1 MERRPINR
9 SIQSMTDGLPEVP
22 PTEVVVEKH
31 SETTRQEPTPMSDED
46 WAKEIEREK
55 AEQEVVLKK
64 LEAEEKAVAET
75 NTAVKEE
82 NTVVKEVQQRESQD
96 AQKIAE
102 LEKQLAA
109 LKAQQVKAAQESPNV
124 PPTSQIK
131 QKPAEPKQ
139 SAQPNPT
146 HPFEKLQQ
154 DELGASL
161 SQSTSEIRDPK
172 EETVDP
178 IQKKHDEIAAKN
190 NCSSRVFTDNGT
202 EDDLDNAIITYDRE
216 DQRDDAAK
224 EEAPSPG
231 IVAMTLCAQVG
242 QKTKQARMMNRYIK
256 ELEKLNQKFEILSE
270 SVLRLSKITPRIPKS
285 DKAGPIHLSGDTAK
299 IAVLSRTQGL
309 YRIMLY
315 NSGFW
320 VTVRPITVSD
330 ASAFVHEVDNDFK
343 ELGRIL
349 GGQFHLVLGAYLKQK
364 VLEILPNVIISS
376 NLEDWDQPD
385 ILGEAISMQDYD
397 TILWGICCS
406 MYKDGIGIGV
416 HCTNMD
422 CRHVDNNQYVDLTKA
437 CYINPDVFNEEA
449 MAWMRDTRTTRTLDD
464 CIRYRNSILKSTK
477 TLPVDDGRV
486 MIHMHVPSIQT
497 YTKRSIELIGKMQ
510 AAIYRAKTRKNQEL
524 QNQVIFHI
532 YKMLAPWISSIVYKN
547 EGDSDVVIEGYDAIC
562 ADLEARADQDHTL
575 YSKLEEYIRDTK
587 CSMYCLTSIECPK
600 CHKKPN
606 LNSEGLFP
614 LDVEYLFFGLTCLK
628 LEQTG
633 AQL

>member
-9 SIQSMTDGLPEVP
+9 VVQPMEDGLPEVP
-22 PTEVVVEKH
+22 PTEVIVDKH
-31 SETTRQEPTPMSDED
+31 PEPQPSEPTPSAVTDED

-55 AEQEVVLKK
+55 AEQEAVLKK
-64 LEAEEKAVAET
+64 LEEEENATEQKVAET
-75 NTAVKEE
+75 QQH
-82 NTVVKEVQQRESQD
+82 EVQAD
-96 AQKIAE
+96 QKIAE
-102 LEKQLAA
+102 LERQLAE
-109 LKAQQVKAAQESPNV
+109 LKALQAKPVQE
-124 PPTSQIK
+124 PP
-131 QKPAEPKQ
+131 KPQPQPVAPKDPKQ
-139 SAQPNPT
+139 EAQQPAPSAPVNPL
-146 HPFEKLQQ
+146 EKLQQ
-154 DELGASL
+154 DELGGTL
-161 SQSTSEIRDPK
+161 SQNTPEANAPK
-172 EETVDP
+172 EEIVDP
-178 IQKKHDEIAAKN
+178 VQKKHDEIATKN
-190 NCSSRVFTDNGT
+190 NCSNRVFTDNGT

-216 DQRDDAAK
+216 DQRDEEAK
-224 EEAPSPG
+224 EESPSPG
-231 IVAMTLCAQVG
+231 IIAMSLCAQAG
-242 QKTKQARMMNRYIK
+242 QKTKQARMMNRYINELK
-256 ELEKLNQKFEILSE
+256 ELNQKFEILTE
-270 SVLRLSKITPRIPKS
+270 SVLRLSKITPRLPKN
-285 DKAGPIHLSGDTAK
+285 DKTTPIHLSGDAAK

-320 VTVRPITVSD
+320 ITVRPLTVSD

-364 VLEILPNVIISS
+364 VLEILPNVIVSS

-385 ILGEAISMQDYD
+385 VLGEAISMHDYD

-406 MYKDGIGIGV
+406 MYRDGIGIGV
-416 HCTNMD
+416 HCTNME
-422 CRHVDNNQYVDLTKA
+422 CRHIDANQYVDLTKA

-449 MAWMRDTRTTRTLDD
+449 MTWMRDTRVNRTLDD
-464 CIRYRNSILKSTK
+464 CLRYRNIILKSTK
-477 TLPVDDGRV
+477 TLPMDDNKV
-486 MIHMHVPSIQT
+486 LIHMRVPSIQT
-497 YTKRSIELIGKMQ
+497 YTKRSVELIGKMQ
-510 AAIYRAKTRKNQEL
+510 SAIYRAKTRKNQEL

-547 EGDSDVVIEGYDAIC
+547 ESDADVVIEGYDAIC
-562 ADLEARADQDHTL
+562 ADLEARAEQDHTL

>member
-9 SIQSMTDGLPEVP
+9 VVQPMEDGLPEVP
-22 PTEVVVEKH
+22 PTEVIVDKH
-31 SETTRQEPTPMSDED
+31 PEPQPSEPTPSAVTDED

-55 AEQEVVLKK
+55 AEQEAVLKK
-64 LEAEEKAVAET
+64 LAEEEKATEQKVAE
-75 NTAVKEE
+75 A
-82 NTVVKEVQQRESQD
+82 QQHEMQAD
-96 AQKIAE
+96 QKIAE
-102 LEKQLAA
+102 LERQLAE
-109 LKAQQVKAAQESPNV
+109 LKAQQAKPVQE
-124 PPTSQIK
+124 PP
-131 QKPAEPKQ
+131 KPQPQPVAPKEPKQ
-139 SAQPNPT
+139 EAQQPAPSTPVNPL
-146 HPFEKLQQ
+146 EKLQQ
-154 DELGASL
+154 DELGGTL
-161 SQSTSEIRDPK
+161 SQNTPEANAPK
-172 EETVDP
+172 EEIVDP
-178 IQKKHDEIAAKN
+178 VQKKHDEIATKN
-190 NCSSRVFTDNGT
+190 NCSNRVFTDNGT

-216 DQRDDAAK
+216 DQRDEEAK
-224 EEAPSPG
+224 EESPSPG
-231 IVAMTLCAQVG
+231 IIAMSLCAQAG
-242 QKTKQARMMNRYIK
+242 QKTKQARMMNRYINELK
-256 ELEKLNQKFEILSE
+256 ELNQKFEILTE
-270 SVLRLSKITPRIPKS
+270 SVLRLSKITPRLPKN
-285 DKAGPIHLSGDTAK
+285 DKTTPIHLSGDAAK

-320 VTVRPITVSD
+320 ITVRPLTVSD

-364 VLEILPNVIISS
+364 VLEILPNVIVSS

-385 ILGEAISMQDYD
+385 VLGEAISMHDYD

-406 MYKDGIGIGV
+406 MYRDGIGIGV
-416 HCTNMD
+416 HCTNME
-422 CRHVDNNQYVDLTKA
+422 CRHIDANQYVDLTKA

-449 MAWMRDTRTTRTLDD
+449 MTWMRDTRVNRTLDD
-464 CIRYRNSILKSTK
+464 CLRYRNTILKSTK
-477 TLPVDDGRV
+477 TLPMDDNKV
-486 MIHMHVPSIQT
+486 LIHMRVPSIQT
-497 YTKRSIELIGKMQ
+497 YTKRSVELIGKMQ
-510 AAIYRAKTRKNQEL
+510 SAIYRAKTRKNQEL

-547 EGDSDVVIEGYDAIC
+547 ESDADVVIEGYDAIC
-562 ADLEARADQDHTL
+562 ADLEARAEQDHTL